1 MEKRDFEKKYRNA
14 TGELPLRALKFFIE
28 DLAQVMGKSRM
39 YADAQQLAETL
50 RELGLDAWGSFD
62 DLTAE
67 DLVSVGMRPLDARA
81 MLRQVLLLRARRR
94 ESSTQSR

>member
-1 MEKRDFEKKYRNA
+1 MEKSDFEKKYRNA
-14 TGELPLRALKFFIE
+14 TGELPFRALKFFIE
-28 DLAQVMGKSRM
+28 DLAQVMGKTRM

-50 RELGLDAWGSFD
+50 QELGLDAWGSFD

-81 MLRQVLLLRARRR
+81 MLRQVLLLRA
-94 ESSTQSR
+94 TQVSAATG